1 MGRPK
6 IATANT
12 VAEDHQ
18 ARRLRPAALDDVD
31 GLHALASEPLVYRYL
46 FDGAAPDREA
56 IESVIVSALADAA
69 RTELGIWM
77 LESPRVPCAG
87 CVQLRPD
94 VAARSA
100 ELVYLLDPAHWRRG
114 LATRMAWTAIATAFH
129 KQIDVVVAGTDG
141 ANTASLAVMRRL
153 GMRLLR
159 NVSYPLGPGVESV
172 LTRHDP
178 GPEQR
183 PVTLHIL

>member
-1 MGRPK
+1 M
-6 IATANT
+6 
-12 VAEDHQ
+12 EDHE
-18 ARRLRPAALDDVD
+18 AWCLRPAALDDVD
-31 GLHALASEPLVYRYL
+31 RLHALASQPLVYRYL

-56 IESVIVSALADAA
+56 IESVIVGALADAE
-69 RTELGIWM
+69 RTELGIWI
-77 LESPRVPCAG
+77 LESLRVRCAG

-114 LATRMAWTAIATAFH
+114 LATRMAWTAIAKAFH
-129 KQIDVVVAGTDG
+129 NQIDVVVAGTDG

-153 GMRLLR
+153 GMRFR
-159 NVSYPLGPGVESV
+159 REVSYPLGPGVEFV

-178 GPEQR
+178 GPERR